1 LRKTDVRTSKKL
13 SIDLASAVSAV
24 ADQPGQQLTLAEL
37 VAAYNSTKL
46 DGDDLGEFLP
56 LGMRGAK

>member
-1 LRKTDVRTSKKL
+1 VRTSKKL

-24 ADQPGQQLTLAEL
+24 ADQPGQQLTLAQL
-37 VAAYNSTKL
+37 AAYNSIKL